1 MFIIH
6 IRIIC
11 LKPLMHDLD
20 TCKPSSTEI
29 KPTPMP
35 PMGSIAQRSPKC
47 ARCRNHGVISILK
60 GHKRFCKWRDCACS
74 DCNLIAER
82 QRVMAAQVALRRQ
95 QESDEVSGH
104 LTYNAVP
111 YCFTPNVHKTSGST
125 PTSPTSPYEQGQLVR
140 TTSTSS
146 RSSSPNEDTQ
156 MGNGLASPASSAN
169 EEFAMDNTSENN
181 PSRWKRERD
190 EEDEE
195 RGGMRMSPADT
206 KRQRTDKISLTNGE
220 GKVMST
226 SDHGRYMNILT
237 RLFPEQKRNVL
248 ELILKGC
255 GGDVIQTIET
265 VLPSHEEAL
274 ARGQLLAGVPRGLF
288 PGPPP
293 PSGYSAFS
301 PLSPTIPHGIPLSAV
316 EYHAAS
322 KCASGQCPGCVYYP
336 GPGPLSATLN
346 QLKDPT
352 KRSTPDV
359 PISLK
364 PTISE
369 HNPNPLSTI
378 PGLTKLPHLED
389 IRYSQSMRSATAALM
404 TMSSTGRVFSGDRVL
419 LRNDREKSSPPLS
432 PKTETDE
439 KP

>member
-1 MFIIH
+1 
-6 IRIIC
+6 
-11 LKPLMHDLD
+11 
-20 TCKPSSTEI
+20 
-29 KPTPMP
+29 MP
-35 PMGSIAQRSPKC
+35 PMGSITQRSPKC

-95 QESDEVSGH
+95 QESEEAGGH
-104 LTYNAVP
+104 LSYSAVQL
-111 YCFTPNVHKTSGST
+111 CFNSNMHKTSRII
-125 PTSPTSPYEQGQLVR
+125 PPSPTSPKEGQLVR

-146 RSSSPNEDTQ
+146 RSSSPCNEE
-156 MGNGLASPASSAN
+156 MGNGLESPASSAN
-169 EEFAMDNTSENN
+169 DGEFAMDNNGE
-181 PSRWKRERD
+181 PLASRCKRERD
-190 EEDEE
+190 DEEDE
-195 RGGMRMSPADT
+195 RRMRMSPDT
-206 KRQRTDKISLTNGE
+206 KRQRMDKITLANGD

-226 SDHGRYMNILT
+226 PDHGRFMNILT

-274 ARGQLLAGVPRGLF
+274 ARGQILAGVPRGLF

-301 PLSPTIPHGIPLSAV
+301 PLSPTIPHGIPLGAV

-336 GPGPLSATLN
+336 GPGPVPTVLN
-346 QLKDPT
+346 QLKDPA
-352 KRSTPDV
+352 KRLNPDV
-359 PISLK
+359 PSSLIS
-364 PTISE
+364 PSISE
-369 HNPNPLSTI
+369 HNSSPLTTI
-378 PGLTKLPHLED
+378 PPLTKLPHLED
-389 IRYSQSMRSATAALM
+389 MRYSQSMRSATAALM
-404 TMSSTGRVFSGDRVL
+404 TMSSTGRVLTGDRML
-419 LRNDREKSSPPLS
+419 LRNDRDRSPPAPS
-432 PKTETDE
+432 PRGSPNTDTDE
-439 KP
+439 KH

>member
-1 MFIIH
+1 MGAQKPMENNEKDSTESGKINSSDDRFI
-6 IRIIC
+6 R
-11 LKPLMHDLD
+11 
-20 TCKPSSTEI
+20 PSSTEI
-29 KPTPMP
+29 KPTPMQ

-169 EEFAMDNTSENN
+169 EGRFHLSDFKPLNLFYKSGANLLSQSHRVESAKPITFRHSNENRSNVLVNGKKLQLCVKQKSIISNVSTKKNELLKPVRLTSFQNHN
-181 PSRWKRERD
+181 FSSFQSSSSL
-190 EEDEE
+190 
-195 RGGMRMSPADT
+195 MSPADT

-274 ARGQLLAGVPRGLF
+274 ARGQLLAG
-288 PGPPP
+288 
-293 PSGYSAFS
+293 
-301 PLSPTIPHGIPLSAV
+301 
-316 EYHAAS
+316 
-322 KCASGQCPGCVYYP
+322 
-336 GPGPLSATLN
+336 
-346 QLKDPT
+346 
-352 KRSTPDV
+352 
-359 PISLK
+359 
-364 PTISE
+364 
-369 HNPNPLSTI
+369 
-378 PGLTKLPHLED
+378 
-389 IRYSQSMRSATAALM
+389 
-404 TMSSTGRVFSGDRVL
+404 
-419 LRNDREKSSPPLS
+419 
-432 PKTETDE
+432 
-439 KP
+439 